1 MKHYGVR
8 ELASGQS
15 GATVV
20 FAQVQ
25 STALTGEL
33 NCICSTFHDELIV
46 LADGAIDYEHGSVA
60 AHIAADTAVWGYR
73 HIRQRPYYWNIKHK
87 LLDRIFH
94 TVNLTLW
101 QKHREQG
108 FERGVS
114 SALSVALIGSQS
126 VWIGSMG
133 TNPVYLYRDGLLD
146 DVTRRAGKIN
156 FAQNSL
162 HPNGLGVQRF
172 GVHPA
177 IVKERMLQGDILL
190 LLSDAVAQSVSEDV
204 IRSACENSG
213 STQESMTTSLRHMV
227 DCIWPTGVTSSV
239 SIGMVLKPR
248 IPE

>member
-1 MKHYGVR
+1 MKHVGAR
-8 ELASGQS
+8 EQSSVLS
-15 GATVV
+15 GAMVV
-20 FAQVQ
+20 FAQLQ
-25 STALTGEL
+25 ATAPSGVL
-33 NCICSTFHDELIV
+33 NCMCSTFHDELFV
-46 LADGAIDYEHGSVA
+46 LSDGAIDREHGSVSA
-60 AHIAADTAVWGYR
+60 QIAADTAVWGYK

-94 TVNLTLW
+94 SVNLTLW

-114 SALSVALIGSQS
+114 SELSVALIGSQS

-146 DVTRRAGKIN
+146 DVTKRAGSIDTAKN
-156 FAQNSL
+156 GL
-162 HPNGLGVQRF
+162 HPNGLGVQRY

-177 IVKERMLQGDILL
+177 IVKERLLQGDILL

-204 IRSACENSG
+204 IRSVCENSG
-213 STQESMTTSLRHMV
+213 STQESMTSSLRQMV
-227 DCIWPTGVTSSV
+227 DCIWPAGVTSPV

-248 IPE
+248 IIE